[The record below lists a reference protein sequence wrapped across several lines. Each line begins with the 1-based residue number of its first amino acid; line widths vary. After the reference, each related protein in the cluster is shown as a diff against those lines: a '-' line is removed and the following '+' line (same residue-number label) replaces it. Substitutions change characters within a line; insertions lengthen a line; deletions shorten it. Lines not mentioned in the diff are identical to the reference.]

1 MLLMGKAEI
10 IISGLSVKTGCSYH
24 WLYNNR
30 IRSVTQTFYVFF
42 FCPGRTCTYN
52 VM

>member
-10 IISGLSVKTGCSYH
+10 IISGLGVKTGCSYH
-24 WLYNNR
+24 WLYNI
-30 IRSVTQTFYVFF
+30 IRSVTQTFYLLFSL
-42 FCPGRTCTYN
+42 GRTYTN